1 MRKFLFIS
9 TLFLTGSLS
18 LMAQDDLLNELDE
31 ATKKTTT
38 YELPAFKAMKIGN
51 LQSTKVADKGD
62 SFLYVSHRFGALKD
76 GLNTLFGLDEANT
89 KIQYTW
95 SFFDGFQ
102 FSLSRESFQKTYA
115 ISTKYRIAKQS
126 NKFPF
131 NITGYHTVNY
141 NTQLAKSDISSDTDR
156 LSYAHQLLISRR
168 ISKAFSLEIAP
179 TYVRQNNQ
187 DLNFLAEDIN
197 QTIEPKHDQ
206 FALGFGGRLK
216 LSKRVSLNGEYI
228 LNTSRQDNNKF
239 SDAFAFGMDIETGGH
254 VFQLLFSNS
263 RSTNEPSFISVA
275 EGDLVFGF
283 NIVRVF

>member
-9 TLFLTGSLS
+9 TLFLSSSMT

-31 ATKKTTT
+31 ATKNTTT

-62 SFLYVSHRFGALKD
+62 SFLYVSHRFGALED
-76 GLNTLFGLDEANT
+76 GLSTLFGLDEANT

-115 ISTKYRIAKQS
+115 LSTKYRITKQS

-131 NITGYHTVNY
+131 NITGYHTANY

-168 ISKAFSLEIAP
+168 ISKAFSLEMAP
-179 TYVRQNNQ
+179 TYVRQNHQN
-187 DLNFLAEDIN
+187 LNFLAEDIN
-197 QTIEPKHDQ
+197 EIIEPKHDQ

-228 LNTSRQDNNKF
+228 LNTSRQDNNRF

-263 RSTNEPSFISVA
+263 RSTNEPSFISIA